1 MSQDRPESVA
11 ASRTRKPT
19 SGVVVPETAR
29 WHGRLAAWLVW
40 MVVRIVAASLR
51 WRWTDR
57 TGMLAPGDS
66 RRIIFAIWHNRLFLS
81 LTIYD
86 KGIASKTPGRRLAA
100 IVSASR
106 DGGLLAHVLKLFK
119 VVGIRGS
126 SSRRGAQALREL
138 KSAAELGLDLAVTPD
153 GPRGPKYEPHPGVIA
168 LSQMTQLPIVPVSY
182 RLGWK
187 WTLKSWDNFQIP
199 MPFSV
204 VEVELGEPIAV
215 PPTADEAGREVL
227 RMKLR
232 SVLVSMTKD

>member
-1 MSQDRPESVA
+1 MSPVPPESA
-11 ASRTRKPT
+11 TASRTRKPA

-29 WHGRLAAWLVW
+29 WHGRLAAYLVW
-40 MVVRIVAASLR
+40 IVVRLVAASLR

-57 TGMLAPGDS
+57 SGMLVPEDS
-66 RRIIFAIWHNRLFLS
+66 RRMIFAIWHNRLFLS
-81 LTIYD
+81 LVLYQ
-86 KGIASKTPGRRLAA
+86 KGIGSRKPGRQLAA

-138 KSAAELGLDLAVTPD
+138 KSAAEMGLDLAVTPD
-153 GPRGPKYEPHPGVIA
+153 GPRGPKYDPHPGVIA
-168 LSQMTQLPIVPVSY
+168 LGQMTQLPIVPVSY

-199 MPFSV
+199 IPFSV
-204 VEVELGEPIAV
+204 VEVELGETIEV
-215 PPTADEAGREVL
+215 PPDSGEVEREI
-227 RMKLR
+227 LR
-232 SVLVSMTKD
+232 SRLRAVLNSMTRD